1 MRVSR
6 SCWVSDAASLN
17 PERRESIRMPTEPAG
32 EPHGK
37 PHSARFS
44 LAANYDLD
52 LVPALAA
59 YPVDEVYGK
68 LPSDGISGG
77 RPRYLATPLSTS
89 GLRRYVSLL
98 DRHGIAFNYLLNGA
112 CFGNHEWT
120 RPWQKRVTSLLNML
134 GELGVRRLT
143 VSVPFL
149 LELVKRR
156 FPEFKVRV
164 GIYAQVDTPRRA
176 RFWED
181 LGADAITLESF
192 SINRDFGRLAAI
204 RRAVRCELQL
214 IANHVC
220 LPNCPLQVYH
230 QNGFAHASDG
240 TGMLFVDYCFLR
252 CSRLR
257 LMDPSLLIKAAWIR
271 PEDLGI
277 YAAMGYTT
285 FKLLERGIPSAEL
298 LRRVRAYSE
307 GRFEGNLAGLLLS
320 YGFKAP
326 IRKESFWTLRHFFKP
341 RQASALRLKPLL
353 ELARLQGML
362 SPLPDSPVKV
372 DAQAIPKDFLEG
384 FGDRDCALMDCRTCG
399 YCERIAAEAVSIA
412 PGYRTA
418 VLEKYAQIDQSLMTG
433 ALWNV

>member
-1 MRVSR
+1 
-6 SCWVSDAASLN
+6 
-17 PERRESIRMPTEPAG
+17 MPTERAG
-32 EPHGK
+32 EARNK
-37 PHSARFS
+37 ANLTRFS
-44 LAANYDLD
+44 LAANYDPD
-52 LVPALAA
+52 LVSALAA

-77 RPRYLATPLSTS
+77 RPRYLATPLSRS
-89 GLRRYVSLL
+89 DLRRYVSLL

-120 RPWQKRVTSLLNML
+120 RRWQNRVTHLLNTL

-143 VSVPFL
+143 VSIPFL

-176 RFWED
+176 RFWEA

-192 SINRDFGRLAAI
+192 SINRDFRRLAAI
-204 RRAVRCELQL
+204 RRAVSCDLQL

-240 TGMLFVDYCFLR
+240 SGTIFVDYCFLR

-257 LMDPSLLIKAAWIR
+257 LTDPSLLIKAAWIR
-271 PEDLGI
+271 PEDLGV
-277 YAAMGYTT
+277 YEAMGYTT
-285 FKLLERGIPSAEL
+285 FKLLERGIPSVEL

-307 GRFEGNLAGLLLS
+307 RRCDGNLAGLLLS
-320 YGFKAP
+320 YGFTAP
-326 IRKESFWTLRHFFKP
+326 VRKESFWALRHFFKP

-372 DAQAIPKDFLEG
+372 DAQAIPENFLEG
-384 FGDRDCALMDCRTCG
+384 FRDRDCAAMECRRCG
-399 YCERIAAEAVSIA
+399 YCERIAAKAVSIA
-412 PGYRTA
+412 PDYRSA
-418 VLEKYAQIDQSLMTG
+418 VLEKYAQIDHSLIAG
-433 ALWNV
+433 ALWNG